1 MDPGQHPRV
10 LDSVPRDS
18 LTWQPLFQEE
28 EALLKKKKILRVENI
43 KKLGDREV
51 IPWNH
56 WKQYSVEITSD

>member
-28 EALLKKKKILRVENI
+28 EALLKKKKKILRVENI

-51 IPWNH
+51 IP
-56 WKQYSVEITSD
+56 